1 MSAAWTCPFPLYHSC
16 WTLPARMCADP
27 LFAVKPLPSLPN
39 AHTSRFV
46 MRWLD
51 ASPPRAAELA
61 RLSELSLDQ
70 LDFDQLL
77 SEQRQDGAPLAS
89 GMRRLRNLLVAAITE
104 RDVGGKASLDEVL
117 TAISTFAD
125 FAICRHLEDLYAQ
138 MCATHGVPLG
148 EESGRAQKM
157 IVVGMGKLGGR
168 ELNVSSDIDLIFLY
182 PEDGETAIS
191 EEGQRGLSNHEFFL
205 RLGKRLIAELA
216 EITED
221 GFSFRVDMA
230 LRPNGNSGPLAAS
243 LGMLEEYLMVQG
255 REWERYAWVKART
268 ITGDPDD
275 IAQLDHIVRPFVYRR
290 YLDYGAINALRSMH
304 AQIRAEVVRQETRH
318 PDRTTNVKLGRGGIR
333 EIEFLTQVF
342 QLIRG
347 GRDPGLRDRSTRI
360 TLRTLAK
367 RKLLTDAVVQQLLDD
382 YTFLRNIEH
391 RIQYLDDAQSHV
403 LPSSLEDQD
412 LVARMAGFPNRDL
425 LVVALNEVRT
435 QVALHFD
442 TMFVGRQATDAEGKS
457 AEGDTAPLLENI
469 DEDTLSSYLAGTG
482 FDDPAGATQRL
493 LTSWNSSRIK
503 SLSDER
509 RSQLQTL
516 MRAALPMIPRQQ
528 APCLA
533 TLGRLVDFFETI
545 ARRSAYLA
553 LLTEYPHTLERVIRM
568 MAASD
573 WAAKYLTR
581 HPVLMDELLDDASL
595 KAEPDWNEF
604 ALECRR
610 QLEAFAGDTE
620 RQMDVLREQHHAQ
633 LFRLLAKDLG
643 GLLTVERLADHLS
656 LLADVLVASTL
667 DAVWKTLT
675 NRHKEKPSFAV
686 IAYGKLGGKEL
697 GYASDLDI
705 IFLYDDEDQEAP
717 ALYAKLAQRFISWM
731 TSHTPA
737 GILFDIDIALRPD
750 GASGLLVSSFK
761 AFEKYQRESA
771 WVWEHQ
777 ALTRARFCAGDA
789 EIGQRFEALR
799 TELLRQA
806 RNPAEL
812 RTEVLAM
819 RQRLHDAHPNHSK
832 MFDLKHDHGAMIDI
846 EFIVQYLV
854 LAHSASHPDL
864 TGDIGNIA
872 LLNLAGRSG
881 LIDLALATEV
891 ADAYRQFRKL
901 QHQIRL
907 KGADK
912 ARVAPE
918 TVASQRAAVERL
930 WQLVMKDPL

>member
-1 MSAAWTCPFPLYHSC
+1 MKPVS
-16 WTLPARMCADP
+16 
-27 LFAVKPLPSLPN
+27 PLPVAN
-39 AHTSRFV
+39 ASRFV
-46 MRWLD
+46 KRWLD
-51 ASPPRAAELA
+51 ASASRQAELA
-61 RLSELSLDQ
+61 KVSELSLDQ

-77 SEQRQDGAPLAS
+77 SEQQRDGAPLA
-89 GMRRLRNLLVAAITE
+89 GAMRRLRNLLVAAIAE
-104 RDVGGKASLDEVL
+104 RDVSGAASLHEVL
-117 TAISTFAD
+117 TAISGFAD
-125 FAICRHLEDLYAQ
+125 FAIRRHLDDLYRQ
-138 MCATHGVPLG
+138 LCASHGVPTG
-148 EESGRAQKM
+148 EESGRAQQM
-157 IVVGMGKLGGR
+157 IVIGMGKLGGF

-182 PEDGETAIS
+182 PEDGETVVADDS
-191 EEGQRGLSNHEFFL
+191 QRALSNHEFFV

-243 LGMLEEYLMVQG
+243 LGMLEQYLMVQG
-255 REWERYAWVKART
+255 REWERYAWVKARA

-275 IAQLDHIVRPFVYRR
+275 IAQLDQIVRPFVYRR

-318 PDRTTNVKLGRGGIR
+318 PDRTMNVKLGRGGIR
-333 EIEFLTQVF
+333 EIEFLAQVF

-347 GRDPGLRDRSTRI
+347 GRDPGLRDRSTRT
-360 TLRTLAK
+360 TLHTLAE
-367 RKLLTDAVVQQLLDD
+367 RKQLSEAVVAQLLDA

-391 RIQYLDDAQSHV
+391 RIQYLDDAQTHV
-403 LPSSLEDQD
+403 LPSSPEDQA
-412 LVARMAGFPNRDL
+412 LVAAMAGFSSAESL
-425 LVVALNEVRT
+425 IAALNNCRQ

-442 TMFVGRQATDAEGKS
+442 TIFVDKQNAESGENGNTS
-457 AEGDTAPLLENI
+457 ATAPPLENI
-469 DEDTLSSYLAGTG
+469 EPETLSSYLSDVG
-482 FDDPAGATQRL
+482 FDDPSGSAQRL
-493 LTSWNSSRIK
+493 LTSWNSSRVQ
-503 SLSDER
+503 SLPDER
-509 RSQLQTL
+509 RAQLQTL

-528 APCLA
+528 EPCSA
-533 TLGRLVDFFETI
+533 TLNRLVDFFDTI

-553 LLTEYPHTLERVIRM
+553 LLTEYPHTLERVVRM

-595 KAEPDWNEF
+595 KAEPDWDEF
-604 ALECRR
+604 ARECRR

-633 LFRLLAKDLG
+633 QFRLLAKDLG

-656 LLADVLVASTL
+656 LLADVLIAATL
-667 DAVWKTLT
+667 DAVWKTMT
-675 NRHKEKPSFAV
+675 SRHKEQASFAV

-697 GYASDLDI
+697 GYASDLDV

-777 ALTRARFCAGDA
+777 ALTRARFCAGDT
-789 EIGQRFEALR
+789 EIGKRFESLR

-806 RNPAEL
+806 RDPAAL
-812 RTEVLAM
+812 RAEVLAM
-819 RQRLHDAHPNHSK
+819 RQRMHDAHPNRSGL
-832 MFDLKHDHGAMIDI
+832 FDLKHDAGGMIDI

-854 LAHSASHPDL
+854 LAHSASQPAM

-872 LLNLAGRSG
+872 LLNLAGQAG
-881 LIDLALATEV
+881 LVEAALATTV
-891 ADAYRQFRKL
+891 ADAYRHFRKL

-912 ARVAPE
+912 ARVEPE
-918 TVASQRAAVERL
+918 TVRAQRAAVEQL
-930 WQLVMKDPL
+930 WQQVMINPI